1 MTFLSIEGTQL
12 MAFVNG
18 GLLRRSWREA
28 VRVSVGL
35 GVAFPLGPGS
45 LELTFAQPLRQ
56 SPNDVLQ
63 RWQLGLR
70 LHLKRHDPHPV
81 RPNVMSLLATSL
93 RRIPRPSG
101 AARMAR
107 RCLGDSVTGPG
118 STDFAGNL
126 PHLRNFFMKPAVSY
140 GEFKQQCIAVRLF
153 AFVGTCSFCVLSLIM
168 SPPKSSY
175 WIRPLGRYR
184 ACVERRDSLTRTVPL
199 HGGGGAGEDVRLTW
213 RFSVWA
219 CQWALG
225 SYAFAYIR
233 DGIVGSSPP
242 LFLTEK
248 IERDTDVPEIAK
260 ELIATR
266 RLLSGGSDS
275 EEEH

>member
-1 MTFLSIEGTQL
+1 
-12 MAFVNG
+12 
-18 GLLRRSWREA
+18 
-28 VRVSVGL
+28 
-35 GVAFPLGPGS
+35 
-45 LELTFAQPLRQ
+45 
-56 SPNDVLQ
+56 
-63 RWQLGLR
+63 
-70 LHLKRHDPHPV
+70 
-81 RPNVMSLLATSL
+81 
-93 RRIPRPSG
+93 
-101 AARMAR
+101 
-107 RCLGDSVTGPG
+107 
-118 STDFAGNL
+118 
-126 PHLRNFFMKPAVSY
+126 MKPAVSY

-175 WIRPLGRYR
+175 WIRYSP
-184 ACVERRDSLTRTVPL
+184 
-199 HGGGGAGEDVRLTW
+199 
-213 RFSVWA
+213 
-219 CQWALG
+219 